1 MDSLSSAI
9 KKCNLD
15 LLLDNPT
22 EGFGNC
28 FPNALV
34 QQCRR
39 PEIKNWLKKHRP
51 WAIFNGHQ
59 CVRRNI
65 TNFALKSRDQVIA
78 NLKTKYEQEIGPAD
92 KRTWEDYWNY
102 MGKDGTWVD
111 HIFIQMTAWYM
122 TLDILILTTSS
133 KPENPFIVIS
143 GHTNITHAS
152 DSDPPLLLGNY
163 TNVHYQ
169 SLLPGQIVS
178 LQEKKHESYSLKQS
192 IPKTNTKEPENSQEG
207 KRDDFIFR
215 QGKLEITFKS
225 LDMNKWQ
232 CSFCKQVITKL
243 GQHISN
249 KSCPI
254 VELKLDKAEFT
265 SQLGS
270 FREGYRLDMTRK

>member
-1 MDSLSSAI
+1 MDSLSSVI
-9 KKCNLD
+9 KKCKLD

-39 PEIKNWLKKHRP
+39 PEIKTWLQKNRP

-59 CVRRNI
+59 SVRTKI
-65 TNFALKSRDQVIA
+65 TNFALKSKDQAIT
-78 NLKTKYEQEIGPAD
+78 NLRAKYEQVIGPAEN
-92 KRTWEDYWNY
+92 KSWNEYWNL

-133 KPENPFIVIS
+133 KPENPFIIIS
-143 GHTNITHAS
+143 GHKNTTDAS
-152 DSDPPLLLGNY
+152 NSDPPLLMGNY

-169 SLLPGQIVS
+169 SLLPGQIVN
-178 LQEKKHESYSLKQS
+178 LHEKKNESHLLKRS
-192 IPKTNTKEPENSQEG
+192 ISKTNSKEPENSQEEN
-207 KRDDFIFR
+207 RDDFIFR
-215 QGKLEITFKS
+215 QGKLEIAFKS
-225 LDMNKWQ
+225 LGMSKWQ
-232 CSFCKQVITKL
+232 CPFCQQVITKL
-243 GQHISN
+243 GQHINN

-254 VELKLDKAEFT
+254 AEFKLDKTEYF
-265 SQLGS
+265 
-270 FREGYRLDMTRK
+270 EN

>member
-1 MDSLSSAI
+1 MDSLSSTI

-39 PEIKNWLKKHRP
+39 PEIKTWLQKHRP
-51 WAIFNGHQ
+51 WAIFTGHQ

-92 KRTWEDYWNY
+92 KRSWEDYWNH

-133 KPENPFIVIS
+133 KPENPFIVIN
-143 GHTNITHAS
+143 GHTNTPHSS

-163 TNVHYQ
+163 TNIHYQ
-169 SLLPGQIVS
+169 SLLPGQICNS
-178 LQEKKHESYSLKQS
+178 QNKKYESHLLKQIIS
-192 IPKTNTKEPENSQEG
+192 DTNIKEPANSQEG

-215 QGKLEITFKS
+215 HGKLEITFKS
-225 LDMNKWQ
+225 LDMSKWQ
-232 CSFCKQVITKL
+232 CPFCKQVITKL
-243 GQHISN
+243 GRHVNN

-254 VELKLDKAEFT
+254 VDIKLDKNRIHQSTWFF
-265 SQLGS
+265 QRGI
-270 FREGYRLDMTRK
+270 

>member
-9 KKCNLD
+9 QKCNLG

-39 PEIKNWLKKHRP
+39 PEIKTWLQKNKP

-59 CVRRNI
+59 SVRTKI
-65 TNFALKSRDQVIA
+65 TNFALNSKDQAIT
-78 NLKTKYEQEIGPAD
+78 NLRVKYEQDIGPAEN
-92 KRTWEDYWNY
+92 KSWNEYWNL

-111 HIFIQMTAWYM
+111 HIFIQMAAWYM

-143 GHTNITHAS
+143 GHTNTTHAS

-169 SLLPGQIVS
+169 SLLPGQIVN
-178 LQEKKHESYSLKQS
+178 LQEK
-192 IPKTNTKEPENSQEG
+192 N
-207 KRDDFIFR
+207 
-215 QGKLEITFKS
+215 
-225 LDMNKWQ
+225 MNLT
-232 CSFCKQVITKL
+232 C
-243 GQHISN
+243 
-249 KSCPI
+249 
-254 VELKLDKAEFT
+254 
-265 SQLGS
+265 
-270 FREGYRLDMTRK
+270 

>member
-1 MDSLSSAI
+1 MLMRRKIEKWWCILRTSLNLSIEYSQQTFLNNNFSFFHNHYLNWLWVKMICTSSTKTYLILDWWISRSIMDSLSLAI

-22 EGFGNC
+22 DGFGNC

-39 PEIKNWLKKHRP
+39 PEIKTWLQKNRP

-59 CVRRNI
+59 SVRTKI
-65 TNFALKSRDQVIA
+65 TNFALKSKDQAIT
-78 NLKTKYEQEIGPAD
+78 NLRAKYEQVRGPAEN
-92 KRTWEDYWNY
+92 KSWNEYWNL

-152 DSDPPLLLGNY
+152 DSDPPLLLGN
-163 TNVHYQ
+163 
-169 SLLPGQIVS
+169 
-178 LQEKKHESYSLKQS
+178 
-192 IPKTNTKEPENSQEG
+192 
-207 KRDDFIFR
+207 
-215 QGKLEITFKS
+215 
-225 LDMNKWQ
+225 
-232 CSFCKQVITKL
+232 
-243 GQHISN
+243 
-249 KSCPI
+249 
-254 VELKLDKAEFT
+254 
-265 SQLGS
+265 
-270 FREGYRLDMTRK
+270 